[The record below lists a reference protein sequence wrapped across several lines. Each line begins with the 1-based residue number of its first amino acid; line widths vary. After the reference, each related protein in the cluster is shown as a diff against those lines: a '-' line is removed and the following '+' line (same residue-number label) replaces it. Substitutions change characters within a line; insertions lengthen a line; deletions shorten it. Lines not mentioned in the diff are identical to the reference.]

1 MADGN
6 DGFESLRAWIG
17 RQESR
22 DDVVTAAPVAALAAT
37 LDHAAPQSGDGDPL
51 PPLWHW
57 LYFLPMPPRSQ
68 IGADGHPVRGG
79 FLPPVALPRRMWAGS
94 RLEFH
99 RPLLIGERIRRDST
113 IADVQHKRGRTG
125 DLVFVVV
132 RHEIH
137 GTGQLAIT
145 EEQRIVYRGASSSNS
160 TAESTAAKATPAAPP
175 PRPADW
181 QHVVHPDPVLLFRY
195 SALTFNGHRIHY
207 DRPYAISEEGYP
219 GLVVH
224 GPLLATLLL
233 DGLRVNRPDAR
244 VAKFEFRAQRPLFDT
259 EDFIVAGALESGA
272 WTLWAAELG
281 GAVAFEARAVL
292 A

>member
-1 MADGN
+1 
-6 DGFESLRAWIG
+6 
-17 RQESR
+17 
-22 DDVVTAAPVAALAAT
+22 
-37 LDHAAPQSGDGDPL
+37 
-51 PPLWHW
+51 
-57 LYFLPMPPRSQ
+57 
-68 IGADGHPVRGG
+68 VRGG

-281 GAVAFEARAVL
+281 GALAFEARAGL